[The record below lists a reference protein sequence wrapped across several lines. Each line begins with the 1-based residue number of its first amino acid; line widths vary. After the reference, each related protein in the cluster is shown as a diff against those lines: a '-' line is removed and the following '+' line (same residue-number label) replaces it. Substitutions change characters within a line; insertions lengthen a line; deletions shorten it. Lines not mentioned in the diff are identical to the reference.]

1 MEFTP
6 IETQERFD
14 ELVQDRVDR
23 ARTSAAK
30 ATAKEYEARLKELDS
45 TKEELTAKVA
55 EIDALNAKIAC
66 FESEKKESEERFGS
80 MQKELSSVK
89 LAALKQ
95 RIAIEEGVPL
105 EMADRLAGEDEDSV
119 REDAQKVKGF
129 IGVKRVAPSFNS
141 NVSAPADPKKEGYRV
156 MAQMIKKEG

>member
-6 IETQERFD
+6 IETQEQFD
-14 ELVQDRVDR
+14 AMVQGRVER
-23 ARTSAAK
+23 AKKSA
-30 ATAKEYEARLKELDS
+30 AKEYEAQLKDLES

-55 EIDALNAKIAC
+55 EIETLNAKIAG

-141 NVSAPADPKKEGYRV
+141 NNAPTDPKKEGYRL
-156 MAQMIKKEG
+156 MAQMMKKEG